1 MYLCR
6 FKSEATDLRS
16 EQQLSIGFRQ
26 KYQGEQRMWTVI
38 VRIIL
43 RNRITILSLIFAIT
57 GFMLFMASRLEM
69 DYEMVQMLPEDN
81 PTAKAYKEFKSM
93 FGQDAAMMVIGMED
107 PRIKELKYFQR
118 YWDFTEEI
126 NQIQGVDTVLSI
138 AKIYTIHKEPGLRKL
153 KLHNIVASRPET
165 QQEVDSIFEVLSGM
179 KFYKGFIFRENDSGM
194 VHLMAITLNQ
204 KILNSKGRIAF
215 VQEVEEVSSRFTEE
229 TGITLHYSGMPYI
242 RSQIMAKV
250 KGEVSI
256 FIALAALVLA
266 IILYLFFRSFRVVGV
281 SLLIVG
287 IAVMWVLGTMSILG
301 FKITIL
307 TAMIPPLIIV
317 IGIPN
322 CIYLLNKYH
331 HEYKAHGNK
340 IKALSRV
347 IQRVG
352 NATLMTNMTTAV
364 GFATFIIVRSD
375 VLKQFGIV
383 ASLNI
388 FGLYLLSLTLI
399 TILFSYFP
407 GPTSK
412 HVKHLENVFFRKMVG
427 RLVRIAIDHRN
438 YVYWGTAVVL
448 LVTGIGISLIS
459 TTGNVVDDIPESD
472 PVYQDL
478 MFFERSFTGVLPFEL
493 KIDTKEEDGV
503 FSNNGR
509 TLYYIS
515 RLYRE
520 IQSDTQFS
528 DYLSAPLSVIDGI
541 SFLNQ
546 ARNDGDPQ
554 HYLVPAASDLA
565 ELKRYMSQDSLNTNA
580 FKPFIDSTR
589 RYTRVSLQMANVS
602 SAQIRQIRDSL
613 EPLIHRVFNPPRWY
627 NEFFEEEE
635 SISTLIETFER
646 EGNGDT
652 EARTTEPVKVFT
664 ADDWNR
670 MTTAQHDSVLAY
682 YQLPDLYEVTPT
694 GMAVVFLEGTRF
706 LLHNLFQSLG
716 LAILLIAG
724 FMMWLFRSSRMV
736 IISLIPNI
744 IPLLFT
750 AAIMGYTGIPIKPST
765 ILVFSIAFG
774 ISVDNAIHFLAKF
787 RQELR
792 LNKGNRRKSVVLA
805 LRETGFSMMYTSI
818 TLFFG
823 FAIFAASGFG
833 GTQAM
838 GILVSLT
845 LLLAMFTNLLLL
857 PSLILTLERL
867 IQTKKLKKARI
878 MIYDDEDAAREADLE
893 PEFKRLIRRRRR
905 KSVNPKTKN

>member
-1 MYLCR
+1 
-6 FKSEATDLRS
+6 
-16 EQQLSIGFRQ
+16 
-26 KYQGEQRMWTVI
+26 MWTVI

-43 RNRITILSLIFAIT
+43 RNRIAILSFIVAIT
-57 GFMLFMASRLEM
+57 GFLLFMASRLEM

-81 PTAKAYKEFKSM
+81 PTAKAYREFKSM
-93 FGQDAAMMVIGMED
+93 FGQDASMMVIGMD
-107 PRIKELKYFQR
+107 DQRIRELKYFQR

-126 NQIQGVDTVLSI
+126 NGIQGVDTVLSI
-138 AKIYTIHKEPGLRKL
+138 AKIYTIIKDDSLRKL
-153 KLHNIVASRPET
+153 KLHNIVAKRPEK
-165 QQEVDSIFEVLSGM
+165 QSEVDSIFDILSQI
-179 KFYKGFIFRENDSGM
+179 KFYKGFLFHHHDSGL
-194 VHLMAITLNQ
+194 VHMMAITLNQ
-204 KILNSKGRIAF
+204 EILNSKGRIAF
-215 VQEVEEVSSRFTEE
+215 VQEVEDVSARFTDE

-242 RSQIMAKV
+242 RSHIMARV

-256 FIALAALVLA
+256 FIFLAALVLA
-266 IILYLFFRSFRVVGV
+266 IILYLFFRSFRVVAV

-287 IAVMWVLGTMSILG
+287 IAVVWVLGTMSLFD

-331 HEYKAHGNK
+331 HEYKIHGNK
-340 IKALSRV
+340 IRALSRV
-347 IQRVG
+347 VQRVG

-388 FGLYLLSLTLI
+388 IGLYILSLTLI
-399 TILFSYFP
+399 TIIFSYFP

-412 HVKHLENVFFRKMVG
+412 HVKHLENVFFRRMVG

-438 YVYWGTAVVL
+438 YVYLGTVIVL
-448 LVTGIGISLIS
+448 IITGIGISLIT
-459 TTGNVVDDIPESD
+459 TTGNVVDDLPERD

-478 MFFERSFTGVLPFEL
+478 LFFEKSFTGVLPFEL

-503 FSNNGR
+503 FNNNGR

-515 RLYRE
+515 RFYRE
-520 IQSDTQFS
+520 LQSDPQFS
-528 DYLSAPLSVIDGI
+528 NYLSAPLSVIDGI

-546 ARNDGDPQ
+546 ARNGGDPQ
-554 HYLVPAASDLA
+554 HYLVPGATELA
-565 ELKRYMSQDSLNTNA
+565 ELKRYLSRDSLNTNA

-589 RYTRVSLQMANVS
+589 RYTRISLQMANVS

-613 EPLIHRVFNPPRWY
+613 EPVIAKVFNPPRWY
-627 NEFFEEEE
+627 NDFFEEEE
-635 SISTLIETFER
+635 SISTLIELFES
-646 EGNGDT
+646 EGNEDVS
-652 EARTTEPVKVFT
+652 ARTTEPVNQFS
-664 ADDWNR
+664 AAQWNQ
-670 MTTAQHDSVLAY
+670 MSKEQHDSVLAY

-724 FMMWLFRSSRMV
+724 FMMWLFRSIRMV

-774 ISVDNAIHFLAKF
+774 ISVDSAIHFLAKF

-823 FAIFAASGFG
+823 FTIFIASGFG

-857 PSLILTLERL
+857 PSLILTLERR
-867 IQTKKLKKARI
+867 IQTKQLKKARI
-878 MIYDDEDAAREADLE
+878 LIYDDDEASREADLE
-893 PEFKRLIRRRRR
+893 PEFKRLIRRKR
-905 KSVNPKTKN
+905 KKGRKPKTNY

>member
-1 MYLCR
+1 MHCFSPGFLL
-6 FKSEATDLRS
+6 D
-16 EQQLSIGFRQ
+16 QLN
-26 KYQGEQRMWTVI
+26 MWTVI
-38 VRIIL
+38 VRVIL
-43 RNRITILSLIFAIT
+43 RNRITILSIIFAIT
-57 GFMLFMASRLEM
+57 ALMAYRASTLEM
-69 DYEMVQMLPEDN
+69 DYDMVQMLPEDN
-81 PTAKAYKEFKSM
+81 PTSKAYKEFKQL
-93 FGQDAAMMVIGMED
+93 FGQDASMMVIGMND
-107 PRIKELKYFQR
+107 NSITELAVFQKYF
-118 YWDFTEEI
+118 DFTEEI
-126 NQIQGVDTVLSI
+126 NKIQGVDTVLSI
-138 AKIYTIHKEPGLRKL
+138 AKIYTIIKDPKGEKL
-153 KLHNIVASRPET
+153 SLSNIVKDRPET
-165 QQEVDSIFEVLSGM
+165 QGEVDSIFAKLDDL
-179 KFYKGFIFRENDSGM
+179 KFYHGFLFRKHDTGI
-194 VHLMAITLNQ
+194 VHMMAITLNQ
-204 KILNSKGRIAF
+204 NILNSKGRITF
-215 VQEVEEVSSRFTEE
+215 VKEVEEVASRFTAD
-229 TGITLHYSGMPYI
+229 TGIELHYSGMPYI
-242 RSQIMAKV
+242 RSKIMGKV
-250 KGEVSI
+250 KREVSV

-287 IAVMWVLGTMSILG
+287 IAVVWVLGTMSLLH

-331 HEYKAHGNK
+331 QEFKHHGNK

-347 IQRVG
+347 VQRVG

-364 GFATFIIVRSD
+364 GFATFIIVKSD
-375 VLKQFGIV
+375 VLKEFGLV

-399 TILFSYFP
+399 TIIFSYLP
-407 GPTSK
+407 SPTDK
-412 HVKHLENVFFRKMVG
+412 HVKHLENIFFRKMVS
-427 RLVRIAIDHRN
+427 RLVRIAIEKRN
-438 YVYWGTAVVL
+438 YVYWGTGGIL
-448 LVTGIGISLIS
+448 LITIIGIFLIS
-459 TTGNVVDDIPESD
+459 TTGNVVDDISKKD
-472 PVYQDL
+472 PVYKDL
-478 MFFERSFTGVLPFEL
+478 VFFEDHFTGVLPFEL
-493 KIDTKEEDGV
+493 KIDTREQDGV

-509 TLYYIS
+509 TLYHIS

-520 IQSDTQFS
+520 IQNDPQFS

-546 ARNDGDPQ
+546 AKYDGNPQ
-554 HYLVPAASDLA
+554 QYLVPSATGLA
-565 ELKRYMSQDSLNTNA
+565 ELKRYLSKDSLNTNA

-589 RYTRVSLQMANVS
+589 RYTRVSLQMANIS
-602 SAQIRQIRDSL
+602 SKEIRQLKDSL
-613 EPLIHRVFNPPRWY
+613 EPLIARVFNSPRWY
-627 NEFFEEEE
+627 NNFFEEEE
-635 SISTLIETFER
+635 PISTLIEAFEAG
-646 EGNGDT
+646 GNSDVDGRSS
-652 EARTTEPVKVFT
+652 APPKPFT
-664 ADDWNR
+664 AKQW
-670 MTTAQHDSVLAY
+670 QSWSKEQKDSVLSLY
-682 YQLPDLYEVTPT
+682 LLPDLYTVTPT
-694 GMAVVFLEGTRF
+694 GMAVVFLEGTSF

-716 LAILLIAG
+716 LAILVIAG
-724 FMMWLFRSSRMV
+724 FMVWLFRSSRMV

-792 LNKGNRRKSVVLA
+792 ISKGNRRKSVVLA

-867 IQTKKLKKARI
+867 IETKQLKRARI
-878 MIYDDEDAAREADLE
+878 LIYDDEEASEKRELE
-893 PEFKRLIRRRRR
+893 PELKRLIRRKR
-905 KSVNPKTKN
+905 KKRVE

>member
-1 MYLCR
+1 
-6 FKSEATDLRS
+6 
-16 EQQLSIGFRQ
+16 
-26 KYQGEQRMWTVI
+26 MWSVV

-43 RNRITILSLIFAIT
+43 RNRITILAIIFALT
-57 GFMLFMASRLEM
+57 GFMAWQGTLLEM

-81 PTAKAYKEFKSM
+81 PTSREYAEFKQL
-93 FGQDAAMMVIGMED
+93 FGADASMMVIGMQD
-107 PRIKELKYFQR
+107 DRIRELKYFQR
-118 YWDFTEEI
+118 FYDFTEEI
-126 NQIQGVDTVLSI
+126 NSIAGVDTVLSI
-138 AKIYTIHKEPGLRKL
+138 SKIYSIKKDEKQRKM
-153 KLHNIVASRPET
+153 KLVNIVEKRPET
-165 QQEVDSIFEVLSGM
+165 QQDVDTVLRRINDL
-179 KFYKGFIFRENDSGM
+179 KFYHGFLFEQSKGGL
-194 VHLMAITLNQ
+194 VHMMAITLNQ
-204 KILNSKGRIAF
+204 DILNSKGRIAF
-215 VQEVEEVSSRFTEE
+215 VKEVEEVASKFTED
-229 TGITLHYSGMPYI
+229 TGIELHYSGMPYI

-250 KGEVSI
+250 KGEVTI
-256 FIALAALVLA
+256 FILLAALVLA
-266 IILYLFFRSFRVVGV
+266 IILYLFFRSFRVVAA

-287 IAVMWVLGTMSILG
+287 IAVVWVLGTMHLLG

-331 HEYKAHGNK
+331 QEFKNHGNK

-347 IQRVG
+347 VQRVG

-364 GFATFIIVRSD
+364 GFATFIIVKSD
-375 VLKQFGIV
+375 VLKEFGMV

-388 FGLYLLSLTLI
+388 MGLYLLSLTLI
-399 TILFSYFP
+399 TIIFSYLP
-407 GPTSK
+407 DPTTK
-412 HVKHLENVFFRKMVG
+412 HVKHLENIFFRKMVS
-427 RLVRIAIDHRN
+427 RLVRIAIDQRKW
-438 YVYWGTAVVL
+438 VYWGTALIL
-448 LVTGIGISLIS
+448 LITGIGIVMIN
-459 TTGNVVDDIPESD
+459 TTGNVVDDISEHD
-472 PVYQDL
+472 PVYKDL
-478 MFFERSFTGVLPFEL
+478 MFFEKHFTGVLPFEL

-509 TLYYIS
+509 TLYQIS
-515 RLYRE
+515 RFYRE
-520 IQSDTQFS
+520 IQNNKQFS
-528 DYLSAPLSVIDGI
+528 EVLSAPLSVIDGI

-546 ARNDGDPQ
+546 ANNGGDPH
-554 HYLVPAASDLA
+554 HYLVPAATDLA
-565 ELKRYMSQDSLNTNA
+565 ELKRYLSKDSLNTNA
-580 FKPFIDSTR
+580 FKPYIDSTR
-589 RYTRVSLQMANVS
+589 RYTRISLRMANIGS
-602 SAQIRQIRDSL
+602 KQIREIKDSL
-613 EPLIHRVFNPPRWY
+613 EPLIARVFNPPRWH
-627 NEFFEEEE
+627 NSFFEEEE
-635 SISTLIETFER
+635 SISTLTEAFE
-646 EGNGDT
+646 EGGNMDV
-652 EARTTEPVKVFT
+652 EARTNGEVPSFT
-664 ADDWNR
+664 AEEWR
-670 MTTAQHDSVLAY
+670 AFTREKKDSVIAL
-682 YQLPDLYEVTPT
+682 YQLPDLYKVVPT

-724 FMMWLFRSSRMV
+724 FMVWLFRSFRMV

-792 LNKGNRRKSVVLA
+792 LCKGNRRKSVVLA

-823 FAIFAASGFG
+823 FSIFIASGFG

-867 IQTKKLKKARI
+867 IETKQLKKARI
-878 MIYDDEDAAREADLE
+878 QIYDDEDASSAEELE
-893 PEFKRLIRRRRR
+893 PELKKLIRRRRR
-905 KSVNPKTKN
+905 KANRN

>member
-1 MYLCR
+1 
-6 FKSEATDLRS
+6 
-16 EQQLSIGFRQ
+16 
-26 KYQGEQRMWTVI
+26 MWSVV

-43 RNRITILSLIFAIT
+43 RNRIAILAVIFALT
-57 GFMLFMASRLEM
+57 SFMAYHATRLEM

-81 PTAKAYKEFKSM
+81 PTSKAYADFKKM
-93 FGQDAAMMVIGMED
+93 FGQDASMMVIGMND
-107 PRIKELKYFQR
+107 NKILELEYFQR
-118 YWDFTEEI
+118 FYDFTEEI
-126 NQIQGVDTVLSI
+126 NSITGIDTVLSI
-138 AKIYTIHKEPGLRKL
+138 SKIYNIEKDPEQYKL
-153 KLHNIVASRPET
+153 KLVNVVSKRPET
-165 QQEVDSIFEVLSGM
+165 QQEVDDILASLNDLR
-179 KFYKGFIFRENDSGM
+179 FYHGFLFVKSEEGL
-194 VHLMAITLNQ
+194 VHMMAITLNQ
-204 KILNSKGRIAF
+204 EILNSKGRIAF
-215 VQEVEEVSSRFTEE
+215 VKEVIEVSEKFTED
-229 TGITLHYSGMPYI
+229 TGIELHYSGMPYI
-242 RSQIMAKV
+242 RSHIMAKV
-250 KGEVSI
+250 KNEVTI

-266 IILYLFFRSFRVVGV
+266 IILYLIFRSFRVVAV

-287 IAVMWVLGTMSILG
+287 IAVVWVLGTMNLLN

-331 HEYKAHGNK
+331 QEFKNHGNK

-347 IQRVG
+347 VQRVG

-375 VLKQFGIV
+375 VLKQFGLI
-383 ASLNI
+383 ASMNI
-388 FGLYLLSLTLI
+388 LVLYLVSLTLI
-399 TILFSYFP
+399 TIIFSYLP
-407 GPTSK
+407 SPTQK
-412 HVKHLENVFFRKMVG
+412 HVKHLENTFFRKTVS
-427 RLVRIAIDHRN
+427 RLVRIAIDQRR
-438 YVYWGTAVVL
+438 YVYWGTAII
-448 LVTGIGISLIS
+448 LVATAIGIFNIS
-459 TTGNVVDDIPESD
+459 TTGNVVDDIPEKD

-478 MFFERSFTGVLPFEL
+478 MFFEEHFTGVLPFEL
-493 KIDTKEEDGV
+493 IIDTKEEDGV

-509 TLYYIS
+509 TLYQIS
-515 RLYRE
+515 RFYRE
-520 IQSDTQFS
+520 LQNDTQFTG
-528 DYLSAPLSVIDGI
+528 YLSAPLSVIDGI

-546 ARNDGDPQ
+546 ANNGGDPQ
-554 HYLVPAASDLA
+554 FYLVPSASNLA
-565 ELKRYMSQDSLNTNA
+565 ELKRYLSKDSLNTNA
-580 FKPFIDSTR
+580 FQPFIDSTR
-589 RYTRVSLQMANVS
+589 RYTRISIQMANIGS
-602 SAQIRQIRDSL
+602 QQIRQIKDSL
-613 EPLIHRVFNPPRWY
+613 EPIIARVFNPPRWH
-627 NEFFEEEE
+627 NNFFEEEE
-635 SISTLIETFER
+635 PLSSLIESFE
-646 EGNGDT
+646 ESGNYDID
-652 EARTTEPVKVFT
+652 ARTTKEVEPFT
-664 ADDWNR
+664 AERWNSYS
-670 MTTAQHDSVLAY
+670 AGQKDSILSY
-682 YQLPDLYEVTPT
+682 YLLPDLYSVEPT

-724 FMMWLFRSSRMV
+724 FMVWLFRSSRMV

-792 LNKGNRRKSVVLA
+792 ISKGNRRKSVILA

-823 FAIFAASGFG
+823 FSIFIASGFG

-857 PSLILTLERL
+857 PSLILTLDKRIEIKQLKRSR
-867 IQTKKLKKARI
+867 IQF
-878 MIYDDEDAAREADLE
+878 YDDEEATKIDELE
-893 PEFKRLIRRRRR
+893 PELKRLIRRRRR
-905 KSVNPKTKN
+905 RKATIS